1 MSLSSSKSLTITS
14 ISSTAHVW
22 HLGSSLL
29 LLSQIA
35 QYGISQTSSVGSG
48 VAGARSNGKNFIYK
62 KHIFDDK
69 LLIIFWPFLFRLKRR
84 YFK

>member
-29 LLSQIA
+29 LLSHTA
-35 QYGISQTSSVGSG
+35 QYGISQTGSGVSG
-48 VAGARSNGKNFIYK
+48 VAGSRSNGKNFISLEK
-62 KHIFDDK
+62 SLLSGGSK
-69 LLIIFWPFLFRLKRR
+69 LINK
-84 YFK
+84 